1 MTKLRLAQS
10 CRKHAVALLA
20 AAILLLG
27 LSFANA
33 QQVFKTPEEA
43 ATALAAA
50 VKSGAPRDILKVLGR
65 DGMEIVFSGD
75 EVADREARER
85 FVGAYD
91 AKHNVNVEGDKAFL
105 VVGADDFPLPIP
117 LIRQETNW
125 KFDTAAGRLEVLYRR
140 IGRNELDAIQ
150 TCLAYVDAQNEYAE
164 KDRTGAGPGVYAR
177 RIVSSSGKKDGL
189 YWPASDGD
197 ASPLGELVAQAS
209 EEGYKAGAGR
219 TPYHGYYYR
228 ILTRQGPN
236 VPGGVLNYIVK
247 GKMIGGFALLA
258 YPAEYGNSGVMTF
271 LVNHSGTVYQK
282 DLGDY
287 TMSLAERM
295 TWFNPDQTWKKVDA
309 SRP

>member
-10 CRKHAVALLA
+10 CRKHATGLLA
-20 AAILLLG
+20 AAALLLG
-27 LSFANA
+27 ISSANA

-50 VKSGAPRDILKVLGR
+50 VKSGATRDVLKVLGR
-65 DGMEIVFSGD
+65 DGVDIMFSGD

-91 AKHNVNVEGDKAFL
+91 AKHNVTVEGDKAFL

-117 LIRQETNW
+117 LIRQEANW

-150 TCLAYVDAQNEYAE
+150 TSLAYVDAQNEYAE
-164 KDRTGAGPGVYAR
+164 KDRTGAGPGVYAQ

-209 EEGYKAGAGR
+209 AEGYKAGGGTHA
-219 TPYHGYYYR
+219 
-228 ILTRQGPN
+228 
-236 VPGGVLNYIVK
+236 VPR
-247 GKMIGGFALLA
+247 LLL
-258 YPAEYGNSGVMTF
+258 S
-271 LVNHSGTVYQK
+271 HS
-282 DLGDY
+282 DAAR
-287 TMSLAERM
+287 AER
-295 TWFNPDQTWKKVDA
+295 
-309 SRP
+309 SRRQCSITSSRAR